1 MEKISCSIA
10 KDLLP
15 LYIEGILSEETAQVV
30 EMHLQTCESCKKDFE
45 IMRQEFVF
53 PSAPKIQEENE
64 KILKELKRQLKIKR
78 ILTGVVAVFVTIA
91 VIISGYMV
99 YTNVGAVYDFFTE
112 DNMVVLR
119 DIHTGDTWEP
129 VEVDGEEYLN
139 YDRLICKKKMVV
151 HIDSASAVTF
161 RIIDTEGNIV
171 INEQTIEPGESASL
185 EELKRNTD
193 YNVEIKADGDF
204 VMIRFV

>member
-99 YTNVGAVYDFFTE
+99 YTNVGTVYDFFTE

-161 RIIDTEGNIV
+161 RISDTEGNIV
-171 INEQTIEPGESASL
+171 IDEQTLEPGESTSL
-185 EELKRNTD
+185 EQLKRNTD
-193 YNVEIKADGDF
+193 YQVEVKADGDF
-204 VMIRFV
+204 VVIRFI

>member
-45 IMRQEFVF
+45 IMRQEFAF

-99 YTNVGAVYDFFTE
+99 YTNVGEVYDFFTE
-112 DNMVVLR
+112 DNIVVLR

-161 RIIDTEGNIV
+161 RISDTEGNIV
-171 INEQTIEPGESASL
+171 IDEQTLEPGESASL
-185 EELKRNTD
+185 EQLKRNTD
-193 YNVEIKADGDF
+193 YQVEVKADGDF
-204 VMIRFV
+204 VMIRFI

>member
-30 EMHLQTCESCKKDFE
+30 GMHLQTCESCKKDFE

-193 YNVEIKADGDF
+193 YQVEVKADGDF
-204 VMIRFV
+204 VVIRFI

>member
-45 IMRQEFVF
+45 IMRQDFVF

-64 KILKELKRQLKIKR
+64 KILKELKHQLKIKR
-78 ILTGVVAVFVTIA
+78 ILTAVVTVFVTIA

-99 YTNVGAVYDFFTE
+99 YTNVGEVYDFFTE

-119 DIHTGDTWEP
+119 DIHAEDAWKP
-129 VEVDGEEYLN
+129 VDFNGEEYLN
-139 YDRLICKKKMVV
+139 YDHLICKKKMVV
-151 HIDSASAVTF
+151 HIDSTSAVTF
-161 RIIDTEGNIV
+161 RIKDTEGNIV
-171 INEQTIEPGESASL
+171 IDEQTLEPGESASL
-185 EELKRNTD
+185 WTIVNKVDTKKEN
-193 YNVEIKADGDF
+193 IKEKVKF
-204 VMIRFV
+204 

>member
-45 IMRQEFVF
+45 IMRQDFVF

-119 DIHTGDTWEP
+119 DIHTGNTWEP

>member
-64 KILKELKRQLKIKR
+64 RILKELKRQLKIKR

-99 YTNVGAVYDFFTE
+99 YTNVGEVYDFFTE

-129 VEVDGEEYLN
+129 AEVDGEEYLN

-161 RIIDTEGNIV
+161 RISDAEGNIV
-171 INEQTIEPGESASL
+171 IDEQTLEAGESASL

-193 YNVEIKADGDF
+193 YKVEVKADGDF
-204 VMIRFV
+204 VMIRFI

>member
-30 EMHLQTCESCKKDFE
+30 GMHLQTCESCKKDFE

-99 YTNVGAVYDFFTE
+99 YTNVGAAPA
-112 DNMVVLR
+112 NW
-119 DIHTGDTWEP
+119 G
-129 VEVDGEEYLN
+129 
-139 YDRLICKKKMVV
+139 
-151 HIDSASAVTF
+151 
-161 RIIDTEGNIV
+161 
-171 INEQTIEPGESASL
+171 
-185 EELKRNTD
+185 
-193 YNVEIKADGDF
+193 
-204 VMIRFV
+204 

>member
-1 MEKISCSIA
+1 MEKISCSIV

-15 LYIEGILSEETAQVV
+15 LYIEGILSEETAQAVQL
-30 EMHLQTCESCKKDFE
+30 HLQTCENCKKDFE
-45 IMRQEFVF
+45 IMRQDFVF

-78 ILTGVVAVFVTIA
+78 MLTAVVAVFVTVA
-91 VIISGYMV
+91 VVISGYLV
-99 YTNVGAVYDFFTE
+99 YTNVGAVYNFFTE
-112 DNMVVLR
+112 DNTVILR

-129 VEVDGEEYLN
+129 LYIEGDEYLN

-151 HIDSASAVTF
+151 HIDSESAVTF
-161 RIIDTEGNIV
+161 KIIDTEGNIV
-171 INEQTIEPGESASL
+171 IDEQTLEPGESASL

-193 YNVEIKADGDF
+193 YKVEIKADGDF

>member
-30 EMHLQTCESCKKDFE
+30 GMHLQTCESCKKDFE

-78 ILTGVVAVFVTIA
+78 ILTGIVAVFVTIA

-193 YNVEIKADGDF
+193 YQVEVKADGDF
-204 VMIRFV
+204 VVIRFI

>member
-1 MEKISCSIA
+1 MEKISCSIV

-15 LYIEGILSEETAQVV
+15 LYIEGILSEETAQAV
-30 EMHLQTCESCKKDFE
+30 ELHLQTCENCKKDFE
-45 IMRQEFVF
+45 IMRQDFVF

-78 ILTGVVAVFVTIA
+78 MLTAVVAVFVTIA
-91 VIISGYMV
+91 VVISGYMV

-112 DNMVVLR
+112 NNMVVLR
-119 DIHTGDTWEP
+119 DIHTGDTWKP
-129 VEVDGEEYLN
+129 LDIDGEEYLN
-139 YDRLICKKKMVV
+139 YDHLICKKEMVV

-193 YNVEIKADGDF
+193 YKVEIKGDGDF

>member
-10 KDLLP
+10 RDLLP

-30 EMHLQTCESCKKDFE
+30 AMHLENCENCKKDFE

-64 KILKELKRQLKIKR
+64 KILKELKHQLKIKR

-91 VIISGYMV
+91 VVISGYMV
-99 YTNVGAVYDFFTE
+99 YTNVGAVHDFFTE
-112 DNMVVLR
+112 DNMIVLR
-119 DIHTGDTWEP
+119 DVHTGDSWEP
-129 VEVDGEEYLN
+129 LDMNGEEYLN
-139 YDRLICKKKMVV
+139 YDHLICKKKMVV
-151 HIDSASAVTF
+151 HIDSESAVTF
-161 RIIDTEGNIV
+161 RISDTEGNIV
-171 INEQTIEPGESASL
+171 IDEQTLEPGESASL
-185 EELKRNTD
+185 EKLKRNTN
-193 YNVEIKADGDF
+193 YQVEIKTDGDF

>member
-1 MEKISCSIA
+1 MEKISCSIV

-15 LYIEGILSEETAQVV
+15 LYIEGILSEETAQAV
-30 EMHLQTCESCKKDFE
+30 ELHLQTCENCKKDFE
-45 IMRQEFVF
+45 IMRQDFVF

-64 KILKELKRQLKIKR
+64 RILNELKHQLKIKR

-112 DNMVVLR
+112 NNMVVLR
-119 DIHTGDTWEP
+119 DIHTGDTWKP
-129 VEVDGEEYLN
+129 LDIDGEEYLN

-151 HIDSASAVTF
+151 HIDSESAVTF
-161 RIIDTEGNIV
+161 RISDAEGNIV
-171 INEQTIEPGESASL
+171 IDEQTLEPGEGASL
-185 EELKRNTD
+185 KELKRNTD
-193 YNVEIKADGDF
+193 YKVEIKADGDF

>member
-1 MEKISCSIA
+1 MEKIGCSIA

-45 IMRQEFVF
+45 IMRQDFVF

-99 YTNVGAVYDFFTE
+99 YTNVGEVYDFFTE

-119 DIHTGDTWEP
+119 DIHTEDAWKP
-129 VEVDGEEYLN
+129 VDFNGEKYLN
-139 YDRLICKKKMVV
+139 YDHLICKKKMIV
-151 HIDSASAVTF
+151 HIDSTSAVTF
-161 RIIDTEGNIV
+161 RISDTEGNIV
-171 INEQTIEPGESASL
+171 IDEQTLEPGESASL

-193 YNVEIKADGDF
+193 YQVEVKADGDF
-204 VMIRFV
+204 VVIRII

>member
-15 LYIEGILSEETAQVV
+15 LYIEGILSEETAQAV
-30 EMHLQTCESCKKDFE
+30 ELHLQTCENCKKDFE

-99 YTNVGAVYDFFTE
+99 YTNVGEVYDFFTE

>member
-10 KDLLP
+10 KDLLS

-99 YTNVGAVYDFFTE
+99 YTNVGEVYDFFTE

-161 RIIDTEGNIV
+161 RISDTEGNIV
-171 INEQTIEPGESASL
+171 IDEQSLEPGESTSL
-185 EELKRNTD
+185 EQLKRNTD
-193 YNVEIKADGDF
+193 YQVEVKADGDF
-204 VMIRFV
+204 VVIRFI

>member
-1 MEKISCSIA
+1 MEKIGCSIA

-161 RIIDTEGNIV
+161 RISDTEGNIV
-171 INEQTIEPGESASL
+171 IEEQTIEPGESASL

-193 YNVEIKADGDF
+193 YQVEVKADGDF
-204 VMIRFV
+204 VVIRFI

>member
-30 EMHLQTCESCKKDFE
+30 GMHLQTCESCKKDFE

-119 DIHTGDTWEP
+119 DIHTGDKWEP

-161 RIIDTEGNIV
+161 RISDTEGNIV
-171 INEQTIEPGESASL
+171 IDEQTLEPGESASL
-185 EELKRNTD
+185 EQLKRNTD
-193 YNVEIKADGDF
+193 YQVEVKADGDF
-204 VMIRFV
+204 VVIRFI

>member
-1 MEKISCSIA
+1 MEKIGCSIA

-45 IMRQEFVF
+45 IMRQDFVF

-64 KILKELKRQLKIKR
+64 KILKELKHQLKIKR
-78 ILTGVVAVFVTIA
+78 ILTAVVAVFVTIA

-99 YTNVGAVYDFFTE
+99 YTNVGEVYDFFTE

-119 DIHTGDTWEP
+119 DIHTEDAWKP
-129 VEVDGEEYLN
+129 VDFNGEEYLN
-139 YDRLICKKKMVV
+139 YDHLICKKKTVV
-151 HIDSASAVTF
+151 HIDSTSAVTF
-161 RIIDTEGNIV
+161 RIKDTDGNIV
-171 INEQTIEPGESASL
+171 IDEQTLEPGESASL

-193 YNVEIKADGDF
+193 YQVEVKADGDF
-204 VMIRFV
+204 VMIRII

>member
-10 KDLLP
+10 KDLLS

-99 YTNVGAVYDFFTE
+99 YTNVGEVYDFFTE

-161 RIIDTEGNIV
+161 RISDTEGNIV
-171 INEQTIEPGESASL
+171 IDEQTLEPGESTSL
-185 EELKRNTD
+185 EQLKRNTD
-193 YNVEIKADGDF
+193 YQVEVKADGDF
-204 VMIRFV
+204 VVIRFI

>member
-30 EMHLQTCESCKKDFE
+30 EMHLQTCDSCKKDFE
-45 IMRQEFVF
+45 IMCQEFVF

-119 DIHTGDTWEP
+119 DIHTGDKWEP

-161 RIIDTEGNIV
+161 RISDTEGNIV
-171 INEQTIEPGESASL
+171 IDEQTLEPGESASL

-193 YNVEIKADGDF
+193 YQVEVKADGDF
-204 VMIRFV
+204 VVIRFI

>member
-15 LYIEGILSEETAQVV
+15 LYIEGILSEETTQVV
-30 EMHLQTCESCKKDFE
+30 EMHLQTCENCKKDFE

-64 KILKELKRQLKIKR
+64 KILKELKHQLKIKR
-78 ILTGVVAVFVTIA
+78 ILTAVVTVFVTIA

-99 YTNVGAVYDFFTE
+99 YTNVGEVYDFFTE

-119 DIHTGDTWEP
+119 DIHAEDAWKP
-129 VEVDGEEYLN
+129 VDFNGEEYLN
-139 YDRLICKKKMVV
+139 YDHLICKKKMVV
-151 HIDSASAVTF
+151 HIDNTSAVTF
-161 RIIDTEGNIV
+161 RISDTEGNIV
-171 INEQTIEPGESASL
+171 IDEQTLEPGESASL

-193 YNVEIKADGDF
+193 YQVEVKADGDF
-204 VMIRFV
+204 VMIRII

>member
-30 EMHLQTCESCKKDFE
+30 GMHLQTCESCKKDFE

-99 YTNVGAVYDFFTE
+99 YTNVGEVYDFFTE

-161 RIIDTEGNIV
+161 RISDTEGNIV
-171 INEQTIEPGESASL
+171 IDEQTLEPGESASL
-185 EELKRNTD
+185 EQLKRNTD
-193 YNVEIKADGDF
+193 YQVEVKADGDF
-204 VMIRFV
+204 VVIRFI

>member
-1 MEKISCSIA
+1 MEKISCSIV

-15 LYIEGILSEETAQVV
+15 LYIEGILSEETAQAV
-30 EMHLQTCESCKKDFE
+30 ELHLQTCENCKKDFE
-45 IMRQEFVF
+45 IMRQDFVF

-78 ILTGVVAVFVTIA
+78 MLTAVVAVFVTVA
-91 VIISGYMV
+91 VVISGYLV
-99 YTNVGAVYDFFTE
+99 YTNVGTVYNFFTE
-112 DNMVVLR
+112 DNTVILR

-129 VEVDGEEYLN
+129 LYIEGDEYLN
-139 YDRLICKKKMVV
+139 YDRLNCKKKMVV
-151 HIDSASAVTF
+151 HIDSESAVTF

-193 YNVEIKADGDF
+193 YKVEIKADGDF

>member
-1 MEKISCSIA
+1 MEKISFSIA

-45 IMRQEFVF
+45 IMRQDFVF

-64 KILKELKRQLKIKR
+64 KILKELKHQLKIKR
-78 ILTGVVAVFVTIA
+78 ILTAVVTVFVTIA

-99 YTNVGAVYDFFTE
+99 YTNVGEVYDFFTE

-119 DIHTGDTWEP
+119 DIHTEDAWKP
-129 VEVDGEEYLN
+129 VDFNGEEYLN
-139 YDRLICKKKMVV
+139 YDHLICKKKMVV
-151 HIDSASAVTF
+151 HIDSTSTVTF
-161 RIIDTEGNIV
+161 RISDTEGNIV
-171 INEQTIEPGESASL
+171 IDEQTLEPGESASL

-193 YNVEIKADGDF
+193 YQVEVKADGDF
-204 VMIRFV
+204 VMIRII

>member
-15 LYIEGILSEETAQVV
+15 LYIEGILSEETAQAV
-30 EMHLQTCESCKKDFE
+30 ELHLQTCENCKKDFE

-99 YTNVGAVYDFFTE
+99 YTNVGEVYDFFTE

-161 RIIDTEGNIV
+161 RISDTEGNIV
-171 INEQTIEPGESASL
+171 IDEQTLEPGESASL
-185 EELKRNTD
+185 EQLKRNTD
-193 YNVEIKADGDF
+193 YQVEVKADGDF

>member
-119 DIHTGDTWEP
+119 DIHTGDTWEL